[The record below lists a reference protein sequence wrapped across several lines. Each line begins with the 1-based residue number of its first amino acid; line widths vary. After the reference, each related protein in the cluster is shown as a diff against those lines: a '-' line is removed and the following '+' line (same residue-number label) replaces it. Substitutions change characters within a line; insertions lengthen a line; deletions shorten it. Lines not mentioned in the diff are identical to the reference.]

1 MRTIIAILSILFSI
15 NFAYS
20 QELNCNFSINT
31 SKIQGT
37 NRQVFESMEELI
49 RDFLNNTVW
58 TNHVFESEERIE
70 CNIMLDI
77 KEEITANEYKARLS
91 VQSRR
96 PVFNS
101 SYTSVI
107 FNYLDDDVEFSYQEG
122 DPLDLSENTFISN
135 LSSLFSFYAYII
147 IGMDYDS
154 FSPLGGTPFFEKAEK
169 IVSAAQSSSY
179 TGWKSGDDRERKN
192 RYWLVDN
199 LLDEDYETL
208 RQFYYRYHRH
218 CLDAMESSVDQ
229 GRTELFRTLED
240 LEKFNANK
248 PDPFTGLLQ
257 VVVDSKFNEIVNI
270 FSESP
275 KDQKTK
281 VLKILTK
288 IDPAGGRKFAP
299 LKD

>member
-122 DPLDLSENTFISN
+122 DPLDLSENTSISN

-218 CLDAMESSVDQ
+218 CLDVMESSVDQ